1 MGIAYLND
9 LNNDLS
15 RQVVDRGL
23 LEDLFA
29 ELGCD
34 FKERYGDRRYRGP
47 CPIHDSDNPT
57 AFEVRVGGHDLPIY
71 WRCFTNECE
80 RKPGLVNNL
89 LGLVRGV
96 LARDPDRPAPLK
108 EATAFVRKFLAR
120 AGTRPPRPPKS
131 EPAPCKPLALT
142 REQVRSRLHIPSRH
156 FLDRGFDRAVL
167 DALDVGESDR
177 LGRVVVPVYGDDGK
191 TCVGFTRRSLRPYC
205 SACDL
210 CHPREWG
217 CSRGEPKWKVQDG
230 FEKGYYLYNL
240 AGARLIPAPFVL
252 LVEGPPDVFR
262 GAQAGLP
269 TVATFGVEV
278 SETQLVKL
286 AAMRRRV
293 VVAFDNDKRG
303 RSRAPLVAD
312 KLRARG
318 VEAEVRHPPAPH
330 KDVGEMPAAEV
341 TGWLADLMA
350 TKDEHIDCPF

>member
-1 MGIAYLND
+1 MGTAYLND

-29 ELGCD
+29 ELGCA

-80 RKPGLVNNL
+80 KKPGLVNNL

-120 AGTRPPRPPKS
+120 AGARPPRPPKPTPS
-131 EPAPCKPLALT
+131 THKPLALT
-142 REQVRSRLHIPSRH
+142 REQVRSRLHIPSQH
-156 FLDRGFDRAVL
+156 FLDRGFDPAVL

-177 LGRVVVPVYGDDGK
+177 LGRVVVPVYENDGV
-191 TCVGFTRRSLRPYC
+191 TCVGFTHRSLCPTC

-210 CHPREWG
+210 CHPPEWA

-230 FEKGYYLYNL
+230 FEKGTFLYNL

-252 LVEGPPDVFR
+252 LVEGPPDVLR
-262 GAQAGLP
+262 GVQAGLP
-269 TVATFGVEV
+269 TVATFGVDV
-278 SETQLVKL
+278 SEAQLDKL
-286 AAMRRRV
+286 AAMHRRV

-303 RSRAPLVAD
+303 RYRAPLVAE
-312 KLRARG
+312 KLRERG
-318 VEAEVRHPPAPH
+318 VEVEVRHPADPY
-330 KDVGEMPAAEV
+330 KDLGEMPVEAVRA
-341 TGWLADLMA
+341 WLPDLIA
-350 TKDEHIDCPF
+350 QKDEHVDCPF